1 MRLKEWPIVL
11 TCSLQYWRHT
21 EEWSAML
28 PFYSLDRGMGSEVV
42 DDSQSETIS
51 AGFENVPP
59 SLPQGSYSDIAINS
73 KRMSSFSQKR
83 V

>member
-1 MRLKEWPIVL
+1 MRLKEWPIVV

-51 AGFENVPP
+51 AGFEKASANCCRRARRG
-59 SLPQGSYSDIAINS
+59 L
-73 KRMSSFSQKR
+73 
-83 V
+83 